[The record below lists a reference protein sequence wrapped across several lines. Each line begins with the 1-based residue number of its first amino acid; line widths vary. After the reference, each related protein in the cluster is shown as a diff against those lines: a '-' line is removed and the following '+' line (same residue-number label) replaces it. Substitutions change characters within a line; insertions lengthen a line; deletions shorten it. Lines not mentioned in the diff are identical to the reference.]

1 MKQILNILVFLFLGL
16 NLGAQSKFSLGPIY
30 SIGASTILSNRPMSE
45 INGGTP
51 IVSKMSL
58 KMSMGAGLRAEY
70 SFSDKWALF
79 LQTGFQQHGTLFKA
93 YMDDFKPRY
102 RLNYLGVIGGAALRT
117 KKMFSNQQFFLN
129 LGLTQQTLLSA
140 NRVFDT
146 GSERIASDIKK
157 VDFGMFLG
165 VGDNVHLQGSLLQFQ
180 LFATIGA
187 RQPFSGNLSANG
199 MSGQNF
205 LSGLQIAYL
214 FGSSENMK
222 AK

>member
-1 MKQILNILVFLFLGL
+1 MKQIIIILSFLLIGL
-16 NLGAQSKFSLGPIY
+16 SLGAQSKFSVGPIY

-45 INGGTP
+45 INDGTP
-51 IVSKMSL
+51 IVGKMSF

-79 LQTGFQQHGTLFKA
+79 LQTGFQQHGTIFKE

-102 RLNYLGVIGGAALRT
+102 RLNYLGVIGGAALRI
-117 KKMFSNQQFFLN
+117 KKMFSNQQFFIN

-146 GSERIASDIKK
+146 GSESIASDVKK

-187 RQPFSGNLSANG
+187 RQLFLGNLSANG

-205 LSGLQIAYL
+205 LYGLQIAYL
-214 FGSSENMK
+214 FGRSENIK